1 MKRPTKP
8 LPACFDDDAVG
19 PASSPIIDEAA
30 KAIAQLLWAAATAAG
45 RAERCSFRRD
55 DRAGN
60 PPATSEQKSEA
71 ASSLVDEKRAAEI
84 LGVTPQTLAVWR
96 CVGRYPLP
104 YVKIGRCVRYRVEDL
119 EAFVESRRVGASR
132 SARTSP

>member
-55 DRAGN
+55 DQEIRQRPANKNQRLHRRLLMRNG
-60 PPATSEQKSEA
+60 PPKSWA
-71 ASSLVDEKRAAEI
+71 
-84 LGVTPQTLAVWR
+84 
-96 CVGRYPLP
+96 
-104 YVKIGRCVRYRVEDL
+104 
-119 EAFVESRRVGASR
+119 
-132 SARTSP
+132 